1 MQWPP
6 ESFAI
11 FSGKIKTVGTLL
23 KCKTFNKFY
32 IWLSLPVWP
41 NVIKK
46 VLVTSD
52 HDDDFPPNWW
62 FTQSRLH
69 PLQVQ
74 SANPR
79 TSLQIARAPTTI
91 VTIVN
96 VKKQLSPKTRKHC
109 HHYCQ
114 WQCSFHLHCS
124 KHHHYCFQLCC
135 ACCCIHKWEKSTQI
149 FKT

>member
-1 MQWPP
+1 M
-6 ESFAI
+6 SRFTR
-11 FSGKIKTVGTLL
+11 FSWVRL
-23 KCKTFNKFY
+23 KLWEPCLCKTFNKFH
-32 IWLSLPVWP
+32 IWLSLHIWP

-74 SANPR
+74 SADPR

-135 ACCCIHKWEKSTQI
+135 ACCCIHKCEKSTQI